1 MKLPN
6 LSDVNKFSLARGC
19 AVSLLALTLSLLL
32 PVTGSAHETGDDHF
46 PEFQEGVHYHEIHP
60 AVDTDVPPG
69 NMEVLEIFWYGCPH
83 CYEFEKHLKNWQ
95 QDKPANVT
103 FVRMPAALNRNW
115 TTHARAY
122 YALEKMD
129 MLDEIHP
136 LFFAAIHVQGR
147 RLRDVESMQR
157 FLSQHG
163 VDADEFKQ
171 AYGSSYVEEQ
181 IKRSDQLVRRYGV
194 NSVPTV
200 IVHGK
205 YRATASDAGGHERL
219 IQMINW
225 LAQRE
230 TNTMDTMKGGA
241 N

>member
-1 MKLPN
+1 M
-6 LSDVNKFSLARGC
+6 LA
-19 AVSLLALTLSLLL
+19 LALTLSLLL
-32 PVTGSAHETGDDHF
+32 SVTGSAEETGNDGF
-46 PEFQEGVHYHEIHP
+46 PEFQEGTHYHEIFP
-60 AVDTDVPPG
+60 AVDTGVPSDDV
-69 NMEVLEIFWYGCPH
+69 EVLEIFWYGCPH
-83 CYEFEKHLKNWQ
+83 CYEFERHLKSWQ

-115 TTHARAY
+115 LAHARAY
-122 YALEKMD
+122 YALEKMGV
-129 MLDEIHP
+129 LDRIHP

-147 RLRDVESMQR
+147 RLRDVESMLR
-157 FLSQHG
+157 FLSQHD
-163 VDADEFKQ
+163 VDADEFRK
-171 AYGSSYVEEQ
+171 AYGSPYVEERVR
-181 IKRSDQLVRRYGV
+181 RSDQLVRQYGV

-219 IQMINW
+219 IQLINW

-230 TNTMDTMKGGA
+230 ANTIATIKGGA